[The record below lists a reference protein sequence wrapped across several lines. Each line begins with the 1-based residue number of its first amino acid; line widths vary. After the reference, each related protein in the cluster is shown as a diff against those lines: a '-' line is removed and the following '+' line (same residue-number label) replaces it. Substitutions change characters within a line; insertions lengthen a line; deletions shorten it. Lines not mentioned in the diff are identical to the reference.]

1 MTTRN
6 LEKLFR
12 PTSIAVIGA
21 TNRPGAVGSV
31 LMHNLL
37 EGGFEGPI
45 MPVNPKH
52 SAVAG
57 VLAYPDIKQLPMA
70 PDLAIICTPAAAIP
84 ALIEQLVGIG
94 TRAAIVLTAGL
105 DKAKTP
111 DGRTVKQAMLEA
123 TNKHL
128 FRILGPN
135 CLGLLVPG
143 IKLNASFAHLPASDG
158 KIAMVSQSGAL
169 CTVILDWAAENGA
182 GFSHFISMGECTD
195 VDFGDVIDYLA
206 NDSSTRAILLY
217 IEAITNGRKF
227 MSACRSAARNK
238 PVIVIK
244 SGRDGA
250 GAKAAASHTGAL
262 AGADQVY
269 DAAFRRAG
277 MLRVENIGELFSAVE
292 TLTRA
297 KRQTGERLMM
307 MTNGGG
313 LGVMAAD
320 LLGQHNIEIPELSAE
335 TIAKLDAALP
345 DTWSRAN
352 PVDIIGDAPGER
364 YTAAAQALLDDPSAD
379 ALLVMHAPTAIA
391 SSVEAADA
399 IISVAGN
406 SKKNVLASWAGGKAV
421 GPARR
426 KLREA
431 GIPSYDT
438 PNDAIRGFLDVV
450 EYRRNQQL
458 LMETPLSAPS
468 IVSYE
473 HDEARAIVNAR
484 LANGRNLLNEPESKA
499 VLSAYGIKTVETHVA
514 KTAEEAAEKAVEMGF
529 PVALKILSDDISH
542 KSDAGGVRL
551 FLNNSNE
558 VRSAAQEILKK
569 VGKLRPDATIQG
581 FTVQQMAS
589 RPGAHEVIIGVSPD
603 PVFGPVIMFGHGG
616 TAVEVIGDRSIA
628 LPPLNMVLA
637 RDLISHTRISKLL
650 AGYRDKPAVDM
661 DALCESLIHISQ
673 LIIDIPEIQEL
684 DINPLLVDEH
694 GVLALDARIKV
705 ARDAKGPGMAIRPY
719 PKNLESEA
727 ILGDG
732 QKIFI
737 RPIRPEDEPAHVKFL
752 SKINPQDIRFRF
764 FGQIRDLPHSE
775 MARLTQIDYDR
786 EMALIAKLP
795 YGDDEGETV
804 GVVRTITD
812 PNNERTEFAIIVR
825 SDIKGR
831 GLGRILLQ
839 MMIEYCS
846 RRGTKEMV
854 GQVLRDNEVMLALTS
869 QIGFTRSL
877 VPGEDAYELKL
888 DLTKVKVGSLG

>member
-57 VLAYPDIKQLPMA
+57 VLAYPDIEQLPMA

-84 ALIEQLVGIG
+84 ALIEQLAGIG

-499 VLSAYGIKTVETHVA
+499 VLSAYGIKTVETHVVE
-514 KTAEEAAEKAVEMGF
+514 TAEEAAEKAVEMGF

-551 FLNNSNE
+551 FLNSSNE
-558 VRSAAQEILKK
+558 VRSAAQEILNK
-569 VGKLRPDATIQG
+569 VGKVRPDATIQG

-732 QKIFI
+732 QKILI